1 MLTVIAISVDRLN
14 YASWLFIVGLT
25 LIFVVMKFLDVGPA
39 LPHDV
44 YRTSLPTSHLPSS
57 AG

>member
-1 MLTVIAISVDRLN
+1 MLTVIAISVDGLN

-25 LIFVVMKFLDVGPA
+25 LIFVVILDVGPA

-57 AG
+57 PG